1 MIVVNQVFGRAERD
15 PFRRRLAEAEIDRG

>member
-1 MIVVNQVFGRAERD
+1 MIVVNQFFGRAEGD